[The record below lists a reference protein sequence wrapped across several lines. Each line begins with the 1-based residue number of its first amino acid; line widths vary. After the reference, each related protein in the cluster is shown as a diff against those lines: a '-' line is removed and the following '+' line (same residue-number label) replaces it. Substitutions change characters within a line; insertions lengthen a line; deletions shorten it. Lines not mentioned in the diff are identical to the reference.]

1 MDNEFKTKNDESF
14 FKYYGGNNIY
24 TINSCHVNDFLK
36 KYGDFSAKN
45 FRTWTANEYFIK
57 HLYYILSDTP
67 DLNKLSE
74 RKTNMVINKA
84 VDEVASNLN
93 NTRAICKKSYIN
105 NDIIEDVKSNP
116 VDFLNKIKEYRKK
129 RLKNCTSLE
138 SILLKLLVEYRNN

>member
-1 MDNEFKTKNDESF
+1 M
-14 FKYYGGNNIY
+14 
-24 TINSCHVNDFLK
+24 
-36 KYGDFSAKN
+36 
-45 FRTWTANEYFIK
+45 TANEYFIK

-105 NDIIEDVKSNP
+105 NDIIEDVKNNP
-116 VDFLNKIKEYRKK
+116 VEFLNKIKEYRKK
-129 RLKNCTSLE
+129 D
-138 SILLKLLVEYRNN
+138 